1 MAGARC
7 PARRIRARSVT
18 KILIADDEALVRG
31 GMAAM
36 LSAEDDL
43 EIVGE
48 AIDGADAVEQALLRR
63 PDVVLM
69 DIRMPNVDGIEA
81 TRRLA
86 SRRSPA
92 RVLIVTTFDLDEYV
106 LEALRAGASGFVL
119 KDTPPARL
127 AEAVRLIA
135 TGEALLA
142 PTITRRL
149 VEHYIR
155 QPSPDEQTAQRL
167 AELTERERE
176 TLRLIARGLSNAQIA
191 QHQFVA
197 EATVKTHVSH
207 ILTKLDL
214 RDRVQAV
221 VLAYET
227 GIVKAGQ
234 TPDSV

>member
-1 MAGARC
+1 M
-7 PARRIRARSVT
+7 T

-36 LSAEDDL
+36 LSAQDDF

-86 SRRSPA
+86 ARRSPA

-106 LEALRAGASGFVL
+106 LEALRAGASGLVL

-127 AEAVRLIA
+127 AQAVRLIA
-135 TGEALLA
+135 VGEALLA
-142 PTITRRL
+142 PGVTHRL
-149 VEHYIR
+149 VQHYIH
-155 QPSPDEQTAQRL
+155 QATPDDRTAGRL
-167 AELTERERE
+167 AELTDRELE
-176 TLRLIARGLSNAQIA
+176 TLRLVARGLSNAQIA

-197 EATVKTHVSH
+197 EATVKTHVSR
-207 ILTKLDL
+207 ILTKLEL

-227 GIVKAGQ
+227 GIVKPGQ
-234 TPDSV
+234 SSDPA

>member
-1 MAGARC
+1 M
-7 PARRIRARSVT
+7 T
-18 KILIADDEALVRG
+18 KVLIADDEALVRG

-48 AIDGADAVEQALLRR
+48 AIDGADAVEQALLRH

-69 DIRMPNVDGIEA
+69 DIRMPGMDGIEA

-127 AEAVRLIA
+127 ARAVRLIA
-135 TGEALLA
+135 AGEALLA
-142 PTITRRL
+142 PSVTRRL
-149 VEHYIR
+149 IEHYIR
-155 QPSPDEQTAQRL
+155 QPSPDEQTATRL
-167 AELTERERE
+167 AELTERELE
-176 TLRLIARGLSNAQIA
+176 TLRLVARGLSNAQIA

-207 ILTKLDL
+207 ILAKLDL
-214 RDRVQAV
+214 RDRVQALV
-221 VLAYET
+221 VAYET
-227 GIVKAGQ
+227 GIVKPGKLSDPA
-234 TPDSV
+234 

>member
-1 MAGARC
+1 M
-7 PARRIRARSVT
+7 T

-31 GMAAM
+31 GIAAM
-36 LSAEDDL
+36 LSAQNDF

-48 AIDGADAVEQALLRR
+48 ANDGADAVEQTLLRR

-86 SRRSPA
+86 ARRSPA

-135 TGEALLA
+135 VGEALLA
-142 PTITRRL
+142 PSVTHRL
-149 VEHYIR
+149 VEHYIH
-155 QPSPDEQTAQRL
+155 QATPDERTAGRL
-167 AELTERERE
+167 AELTERELE
-176 TLRLIARGLSNAQIA
+176 TLRLVSRGLSNAQIA

-197 EATVKTHVSH
+197 EATVKTHVSR

-227 GIVKAGQ
+227 GIVKPGQ
-234 TPDSV
+234 SSDPA

>member
-1 MAGARC
+1 
-7 PARRIRARSVT
+7 VT

-36 LSAEDDL
+36 LTAEDDF

-48 AIDGADAVEQALLRR
+48 ASDGADAVEQVMLRH

-69 DIRMPNVDGIEA
+69 DIRMPRVDGIEA
-81 TRRLA
+81 TRRLVA
-86 SRRSPA
+86 QRSPA

-119 KDTPPARL
+119 KDTPPTRL
-127 AEAVRLIA
+127 AEAVRLVA
-135 TGEALLA
+135 VGEALLA
-142 PTITRRL
+142 PSVTRRL

-155 QPSPDEQTAQRL
+155 QPSPDQNMAGRL
-167 AELTERERE
+167 AELTQRELE
-176 TLRLIARGLSNAQIA
+176 TLRLVARGLSNAQIA
-191 QHQFVA
+191 QRQFVS

-227 GIVKAGQ
+227 GIVKPGQ
-234 TPDSV
+234 TPDAA

>member
-1 MAGARC
+1 
-7 PARRIRARSVT
+7 VT
-18 KILIADDEALVRG
+18 KVLIADDEALVRG

-48 AIDGADAVEQALLRR
+48 AIDGADAVEQALLRH

-69 DIRMPNVDGIEA
+69 DIRMPGMDGIEA
-81 TRRLA
+81 PRRLA

-92 RVLIVTTFDLDEYV
+92 HVLIVTTFDLDEYV

-127 AEAVRLIA
+127 ARAVRLIA
-135 TGEALLA
+135 AGEALLA
-142 PTITRRL
+142 PSVTRRL
-149 VEHYIR
+149 IEHYIR
-155 QPSPDEQTAQRL
+155 QPSPDEQTATRL
-167 AELTERERE
+167 AELTERELE
-176 TLRLIARGLSNAQIA
+176 TLRLVARGLSNAQIA

-207 ILTKLDL
+207 ILAKLDL
-214 RDRVQAV
+214 RDRVQALV
-221 VLAYET
+221 VAYET
-227 GIVKAGQ
+227 GIVKPGKLSDPA
-234 TPDSV
+234 

>member
-1 MAGARC
+1 M
-7 PARRIRARSVT
+7 T

-36 LSAEDDL
+36 LSAQDDF

-86 SRRSPA
+86 ARRSPA

-119 KDTPPARL
+119 KDTAPARL

-135 TGEALLA
+135 VGEALLA
-142 PTITRRL
+142 PSVTRRL
-149 VEHYIR
+149 VEHYIH
-155 QPSPDEQTAQRL
+155 QATPDDRTAGRL
-167 AELTERERE
+167 AELTDRELE
-176 TLRLIARGLSNAQIA
+176 TLRLVARGLSNAQIA

-197 EATVKTHVSH
+197 EATVKTHVSR

-227 GIVKAGQ
+227 GIVKPGQ
-234 TPDSV
+234 SSDPA

>member
-1 MAGARC
+1 M
-7 PARRIRARSVT
+7 T

-36 LSAEDDL
+36 LSAQDDF

-48 AIDGADAVEQALLRR
+48 ASDGADAVEQTLLRR
-63 PDVVLM
+63 PDVLLM
-69 DIRMPNVDGIEA
+69 DIRMPKLDGIEA
-81 TRRLA
+81 TRQLSA
-86 SRRSPA
+86 RRSPA

-127 AEAVRLIA
+127 ADAVRLIA
-135 TGEALLA
+135 AGEALLA
-142 PTITRRL
+142 PSVTRRL
-149 VEHYIR
+149 VEHYIH
-155 QPSPDEQTAQRL
+155 QPTPDEQTAGRL
-167 AELTERERE
+167 AELTERELD
-176 TLRLIARGLSNAQIA
+176 TLKLVARGLSNAQIA
-191 QHQFVA
+191 QSHYVA
-197 EATVKTHVSH
+197 EATVKTHVSR

-227 GIVKAGQ
+227 GIVKTGQ
-234 TPDSV
+234 AQDPV